1 MTESEGKTLA
11 ERYCSGAE
19 HCCLEVRQML
29 ERRKAESTDI
39 ERIIKYLIKE
49 GYIDESRY
57 AAAFVH
63 DKVRFAKWGRA
74 KIAQALWQKRIP
86 AGVADEALAS
96 IDEDEYMAALKDVV
110 ASRYRQTKGAAEYE
124 RKMKTMKSVCSR
136 GYEPALVRRVLSM
149 SDTPDI
155 DCKL

>member
-29 ERRKAESTDI
+29 ERRKAESADI

-86 AGVADEALAS
+86 AGVADAALAS
-96 IDEDEYMAALKDVV
+96 IDEDEYVAALKDVV
-110 ASRYRQTKGAAEYE
+110 ASRYRQTKGATEYE
-124 RKMKTMKSVCSR
+124 RKIKTMKSVCSR

-155 DCKL
+155 DC

>member
-39 ERIIKYLIKE
+39 ERIIRYLIKE

-86 AGVADEALAS
+86 QGVADAALAC

-110 ASRYRQTKGAAEYE
+110 ASRYRQTKGATEYE
-124 RKMKTMKSVCSR
+124 RKIKTMKSVCSR

-155 DCKL
+155 DC

>member
-29 ERRKAESTDI
+29 ERRKAESADI

-63 DKVRFAKWGRA
+63 DKMRFAKWGRA

-110 ASRYRQTKGAAEYE
+110 ASRYRQTKGATEYE
-124 RKMKTMKSVCSR
+124 RKIKTMKSVCSR
-136 GYEPALVRRVLSM
+136 GYEPALVRKVLSM

-155 DCKL
+155 DC

>member
-29 ERRKAESTDI
+29 ERRKAESADI
-39 ERIIKYLIKE
+39 ERIIRYLIKE

-110 ASRYRQTKGAAEYE
+110 ASRYRQTKGATEYE
-124 RKMKTMKSVCSR
+124 RKIKTMKSVCSR

-155 DCKL
+155 DC

>member
-1 MTESEGKTLA
+1 
-11 ERYCSGAE
+11 
-19 HCCLEVRQML
+19 ML
-29 ERRKAESTDI
+29 ERRKAESADI

-86 AGVADEALAS
+86 AGVADAALAS

-110 ASRYRQTKGAAEYE
+110 ASRYRQTKGATEYE
-124 RKMKTMKSVCSR
+124 RKIKTMKSVCSR

-155 DCKL
+155 DC

>member
-29 ERRKAESTDI
+29 ERRKAESADI
-39 ERIIKYLIKE
+39 ERIIRYLIKE

-86 AGVADEALAS
+86 AGMADAALAS

-110 ASRYRQTKGAAEYE
+110 ASRYRQTKGATEYE
-124 RKMKTMKSVCSR
+124 RKIKTMKSVCSR

-155 DCKL
+155 DC